1 MRRSFDRSTMAPL
14 SCSHHLRTAAVRVG
28 TSKAQAG
35 LAKIIAIISTVPP
48 PPIERRGG
56 NSEAA
61 RAGGLGFGIDLNLRL
76 GPPPEIGA
84 GAGGSSGNDEEE
96 EEEEGGD
103 PTAQSVV
110 VADDV
115 AERAESGEEST
126 VEKGS
131 GRAPRAVEES
141 RAISPAGRSS
151 EGECDPEEESRKEAA
166 EGAKESSGI
175 TTAPSRKA
183 DDGDEEE
190 EAVVE
195 VVKKERDEEA
205 KETKGGGAGEGRD
218 EAGRNPRKGNGSGGY
233 LDLLLEAVRQVS
245 GGLFDEEPAKE
256 KEETAD
262 AEEERPS
269 KRRAA
274 GVAQGS
280 KRRGAGWLPFDLY
293 VDSAPIVRSKRG
305 RNQALPSRYRDSVL
319 DPWRKLPTVTRHR
332 RAARP

>member
-1 MRRSFDRSTMAPL
+1 MAPL
-14 SCSHHLRTAAVRVG
+14 PCSHHLRTAPVRVG
-28 TSKAQAG
+28 TSKAQTG
-35 LAKIIAIISTVPP
+35 LARIIAIIISTVPP
-48 PPIERRGG
+48 PPIEHHGG

-61 RAGGLGFGIDLNLRL
+61 RAEGLGFDIDLNLRL
-76 GPPPEIGA
+76 GPPPEIG
-84 GAGGSSGNDEEE
+84 GGGESSGNDEEE
-96 EEEEGGD
+96 EGGGR
-103 PTAQSVV
+103 TAQSVV
-110 VADDV
+110 AADVV
-115 AERAESGEEST
+115 AERVESGEEST
-126 VEKGS
+126 VERDS

-141 RAISPAGRSS
+141 SAISPAVRSS
-151 EGECDPEEESRKEAA
+151 EGECDPEEESRKEATG
-166 EGAKESSGI
+166 GARESSGI
-175 TTAPSRKA
+175 TTAPSGKA
-183 DDGDEEE
+183 DDGDEDE
-190 EAVVE
+190 EAVVD
-195 VVKKERDEEA
+195 VVNKERDEEA
-205 KETKGGGAGEGRD
+205 QETKGGDAGEGLE
-218 EAGRNPRKGNGSGGY
+218 EAVRNLRKGNGSEGY

-305 RNQALPSRYRDSVL
+305 RNQVLPSRYRDSVL
-319 DPWRKLPTVTRHR
+319 DPWRKLPTVTRHG